1 MPRLDRRQLLASGGL
16 AAGGLLLPR
25 FAIGQADTR
34 PTISIAVQQVA
45 TSANLEVVR
54 ERSNVGERVQTPI
67 FENLIARNL
76 QSKLEPVPGLA
87 ESWRRIDERTVELSL
102 RKGVKFHNGDEMN
115 ADDVVFTFGP
125 ERMFGSGAS
134 TPSSKTLFTTV
145 MTRDS
150 VEGKNLPPEVV
161 GIAKRIW
168 PSLEKVEAV
177 DRYTVRF
184 VNRVPDVTLEGR
196 LAGPASEIISRRG
209 FMEAK
214 SWIEWSRK
222 PVATGPYKV
231 REFKPDESLVLDAH
245 DDYWGGR
252 PPIKTLRFVVVPE
265 VVEPHQRPPDRR
277 IPVHLRRAARPGD
290 DHRAESQVRGPGRAG
305 HQPPHHRLRQA
316 PQAARRSARPP
327 GDHPCHRPPGHRRQP
342 VGRPHPRAA
351 GPAVGIL
358 RQDVHRGL
366 DGAGLRS
373 GQGARAAARRQLQ
386 GRSDPVPR
394 AQQLLHQPGRHGA
407 DPGRD
412 VAAGGAILVEMWRSV
427 GLNVQIEMRENWQQ
441 IFENNGQRAIRDWSN
456 SAGFS
461 DPISSIVGQHGPQGQ
476 QQQSQEWTNVEMNT
490 LSGAMETE
498 FDLAKRKAMFK
509 RMLEICEREDPAYTV
524 LHQTATFTA
533 KRKDIVW
540 KAAPAFQ
547 MDFRA
552 GNFRMA

>member
-1 MPRLDRRQLLASGGL
+1 MSRLDRRQLLASGSL

-34 PTISIAVQQVA
+34 PVISIAVQQIA
-45 TSANLEVVR
+45 TSANLETVR

-76 QSKLEPVPGLA
+76 QGKLEPVPGLA
-87 ESWRRIDERTVELSL
+87 ESWKRIDERTVELSL

-125 ERMFGSGAS
+125 ERMFGSGAN

-150 VEGKNLPPEVV
+150 VEGKTLPPEVV

-209 FMEAK
+209 FMEARN
-214 SWIEWSRK
+214 WIEWSRK

-231 REFKPDESLVLDAH
+231 REFRPDETLLLDAH

-252 PPIKTLRFVVVPE
+252 PPVKTLRFVVVPE
-265 VVEPHQRPPDRR
+265 VSSRINGLLTGEYQFICDVPPDQVTTIEQNPKFEVQGGLVTNHR
-277 IPVHLRRAARPGD
+277 ITVFDKNHKQLVDPRVRQAITHAIDRQAIVDSLWAGRTRVPPGLQWEFYDKMFIEGWTVPEFDPAKARELLRAANYKGD
-290 DHRAESQVRGPGRAG
+290 PIPFRVLNNYYTNQVGT
-305 HQPPHHRLRQA
+305 
-316 PQAARRSARPP
+316 
-327 GDHPCHRPPGHRRQP
+327 
-342 VGRPHPRAA
+342 
-351 GPAVGIL
+351 
-358 RQDVHRGL
+358 
-366 DGAGLRS
+366 
-373 GQGARAAARRQLQ
+373 
-386 GRSDPVPR
+386 
-394 AQQLLHQPGRHGA
+394 AQ
-407 DPGRD
+407 
-412 VAAGGAILVEMWRSV
+412 ILVEMWRSA
-427 GLNVQIEMRENWQQ
+427 GINVQIEMRENWQQ

-476 QQQSQEWTNVEMNT
+476 QQQSQEWTNAEMNT

-498 FDLAKRKAMFK
+498 FDLVKRKAMFK

-533 KRKDIVW
+533 KRKDIAW

>member
-1 MPRLDRRQLLASGGL
+1 MSRLDRRQLLTAGTL
-16 AAGGLLLPR
+16 ATGGLLFPR
-25 FAIGQADTR
+25 LAIGQADSR
-34 PTISIAVQQVA
+34 PVISIAVQQIA
-45 TSANLEVVR
+45 TSGNLETVR

-76 QSKLEPVPGLA
+76 QGKLEPVPGLA
-87 ESWRRIDERTVELSL
+87 ESWKRIDERTVELAL

-125 ERMFGSGAS
+125 ERMFGPGGN

-150 VEGKNLPPEVV
+150 VEGKTLPPEVV

-209 FMEAK
+209 FMDAK
-214 SWIEWSRK
+214 NWIEWSRK

-231 REFKPDESLVLDAH
+231 REFRPDEILLLDAH

-265 VVEPHQRPPDRR
+265 VSSRINGLLTGEYQFICDVPPDQVTTIEQNPKFEVQGGLVTNHR
-277 IPVHLRRAARPGD
+277 IIVFDEHHKQLADPRVRQAITHAIDRQAIVDSLWAGRTRVPPGLQWEFYDKMFIEGWTVPEFDPAKARDLLRAANYKGD
-290 DHRAESQVRGPGRAG
+290 PIPFRVLNNYYTNQVGT
-305 HQPPHHRLRQA
+305 
-316 PQAARRSARPP
+316 
-327 GDHPCHRPPGHRRQP
+327 
-342 VGRPHPRAA
+342 
-351 GPAVGIL
+351 
-358 RQDVHRGL
+358 
-366 DGAGLRS
+366 
-373 GQGARAAARRQLQ
+373 
-386 GRSDPVPR
+386 
-394 AQQLLHQPGRHGA
+394 AQ
-407 DPGRD
+407 
-412 VAAGGAILVEMWRSV
+412 ILVEMWRSA
-427 GLNVQIEMRENWQQ
+427 GINVQIEMRENWQQ

-461 DPISSIVGQHGPQGQ
+461 DPISSIVAQHGPQGQ
-476 QQQSQEWTNVEMNT
+476 QQQSQEWTNAEMNT

-498 FDLAKRKAMFK
+498 FDLVKRKAMFK

-533 KRKDIVW
+533 KRKDIAW

>member
-1 MPRLDRRQLLASGGL
+1 MAGSF

-25 FAIGQADTR
+25 LAVGQADNR
-34 PTISIAVQQVA
+34 PVISIAVQQIA
-45 TSANLEVVR
+45 TSANLETVR

-76 QSKLEPVPGLA
+76 QGKLEPVPGLA
-87 ESWRRIDERTVELSL
+87 ESWKRIDERTVELSL

-125 ERMFGSGAS
+125 ERMFGSGGN
-134 TPSSKTLFTTV
+134 TPSGKTLFTTV

-150 VEGKNLPPEVV
+150 VEGKTLPPEVV

-209 FMEAK
+209 FMDAK
-214 SWIEWSRK
+214 NWIEWSRK

-231 REFKPDESLVLDAH
+231 REFRPDEILLLDAH

-265 VVEPHQRPPDRR
+265 VSSRINGLLTGEYQFICDVPPDQVTTIEQNPKFEVQGGLVTNHR
-277 IPVHLRRAARPGD
+277 ITVFDKNHKQLVDPRVRQAITHAIDRQAIVDSLWAGRTRVPPGLQWEFYDKMFIEGWTVPEFDPAKARELLRAANYKGD
-290 DHRAESQVRGPGRAG
+290 PIPFRVLNNYYTNQVGT
-305 HQPPHHRLRQA
+305 
-316 PQAARRSARPP
+316 
-327 GDHPCHRPPGHRRQP
+327 
-342 VGRPHPRAA
+342 
-351 GPAVGIL
+351 
-358 RQDVHRGL
+358 
-366 DGAGLRS
+366 
-373 GQGARAAARRQLQ
+373 
-386 GRSDPVPR
+386 
-394 AQQLLHQPGRHGA
+394 AQ
-407 DPGRD
+407 
-412 VAAGGAILVEMWRSV
+412 VLVEMCRSV
-427 GLNVQIEMRENWQQ
+427 GLNIQIEMRENWQQ
-441 IFENNGQRAIRDWSN
+441 VFENNGQRAIRDWSN

-476 QQQSQEWTNVEMNT
+476 QQQSQEWTNAEMNT

-498 FDLAKRKAMFK
+498 FDLVKRKAMFK

-533 KRKDIVW
+533 KRKDIAW

>member
-1 MPRLDRRQLLASGGL
+1 MSRLDRRQLLAFGSV
-16 AAGGLLLPR
+16 AAGGFLLPR
-25 FAIGQADTR
+25 FAIGQADNR
-34 PTISIAVQQVA
+34 PVISIAVQQIA
-45 TSANLEVVR
+45 TSANLETVR

-76 QSKLEPVPGLA
+76 QGKLEPVPGLA
-87 ESWRRIDERTVELSL
+87 ESWKRIDERTVELAL

-125 ERMFGSGAS
+125 ERMFGPGGNS
-134 TPSSKTLFTTV
+134 PSSKTLFTTV

-150 VEGKNLPPEVV
+150 VEGKTLPPEVV
-161 GIAKRIW
+161 GIAKRVW

-196 LAGPASEIISRRG
+196 IAGAASEIISRRG

-214 SWIEWSRK
+214 NWIEWSRK

-231 REFKPDESLVLDAH
+231 REFRPDEILLLDAH

-265 VVEPHQRPPDRR
+265 VSSRINGLLTGEYQFICDVPPDQVATIEQNPKFEVQGGLVTNHR
-277 IPVHLRRAARPGD
+277 ITVFDKNHKQLADPRVRQAITHAIDRQAIVDSLWAGRTRVPPGLQWEFYDKMFIEGWTVPAFDPDKARELLRAANYKGEPIPFRVLNNYYTN
-290 DHRAESQVRGPGRAG
+290 QVGTA
-305 HQPPHHRLRQA
+305 Q
-316 PQAARRSARPP
+316 
-327 GDHPCHRPPGHRRQP
+327 
-342 VGRPHPRAA
+342 
-351 GPAVGIL
+351 IL
-358 RQDVHRGL
+358 T
-366 DGAGLRS
+366 
-373 GQGARAAARRQLQ
+373 
-386 GRSDPVPR
+386 
-394 AQQLLHQPGRHGA
+394 
-407 DPGRD
+407 
-412 VAAGGAILVEMWRSV
+412 EMWRSV

-490 LSGAMETE
+490 LSAAMETE

>member
-1 MPRLDRRQLLASGGL
+1 MSRLDRRQLLAFGSV
-16 AAGGLLLPR
+16 AAGGFLLPR
-25 FAIGQADTR
+25 FAIGQADNR
-34 PTISIAVQQVA
+34 PVISIAVQQIA
-45 TSANLEVVR
+45 TSANLETVR

-76 QSKLEPVPGLA
+76 QGKLEPVPGLA
-87 ESWRRIDERTVELSL
+87 ESWKRIDERTVELAL

-115 ADDVVFTFGP
+115 ANDVVFTFGP
-125 ERMFGSGAS
+125 ERMFGPGGNS
-134 TPSSKTLFTTV
+134 PSSKTLFTTV

-150 VEGKNLPPEVV
+150 VEGKTLPPEVV
-161 GIAKRIW
+161 GIAKRVW

-196 LAGPASEIISRRG
+196 IAGAASEIISRRG

-214 SWIEWSRK
+214 NWIEWSRK

-231 REFKPDESLVLDAH
+231 REFRPDEILLLDAH

-265 VVEPHQRPPDRR
+265 VSSRINGLLTGEYQFICDVPPDQVATIEQNPKFEVQGGLVTNHR
-277 IPVHLRRAARPGD
+277 ITVFDKNHKQLADPRVRQAITHAIDRQAIVDSLWAGRTRVPPGLQWEFYDKMFIEGWTVPAFDPAKARELLRAANYKGEPIPFRVLNNYYTN
-290 DHRAESQVRGPGRAG
+290 QVGTA
-305 HQPPHHRLRQA
+305 Q
-316 PQAARRSARPP
+316 
-327 GDHPCHRPPGHRRQP
+327 
-342 VGRPHPRAA
+342 
-351 GPAVGIL
+351 IL
-358 RQDVHRGL
+358 T
-366 DGAGLRS
+366 
-373 GQGARAAARRQLQ
+373 
-386 GRSDPVPR
+386 
-394 AQQLLHQPGRHGA
+394 
-407 DPGRD
+407 
-412 VAAGGAILVEMWRSV
+412 EMWRSV

-490 LSGAMETE
+490 LSAAMETE

>member
-1 MPRLDRRQLLASGGL
+1 MARLHRRHVLRSGGL
-16 AAGGLLLPR
+16 VAGGLLLPR
-25 FAIGQADTR
+25 FALGQADTR

-54 ERSNVGERVQTPI
+54 ERSNVGERVQQSI

-76 QSKLEPVPGLA
+76 QSKLEPMPGLA
-87 ESWRRIDERTVELSL
+87 ESWRRIDERTVELAL

-125 ERMFGSGAS
+125 ERMFGAGYSS
-134 TPSSKTLFTTV
+134 TSSKTLFTTV

-150 VEGKNLPPEVV
+150 VEGKTLPPEVV

-196 LAGPASEIISRRG
+196 IAGAASEIISRRG
-209 FMEAK
+209 FLEAK

-231 REFKPDESLVLDAH
+231 REFKPDEILVLDAH

-265 VVEPHQRPPDRR
+265 VSSRINGLLAGEYQFVCDVPPDQVSTLEQTPKFEVQGGLVTNHR
-277 IPVHLRRAARPGD
+277 ITVFDKHHKQLVDPRVRQAITHAIDRQAIVDSLWAGRTRVPPGLQWEFYDKMFIDGWTVPAFDPAKARELLRAANYKGD
-290 DHRAESQVRGPGRAG
+290 PIPFRVLNNYYTNQVGT
-305 HQPPHHRLRQA
+305 
-316 PQAARRSARPP
+316 
-327 GDHPCHRPPGHRRQP
+327 
-342 VGRPHPRAA
+342 
-351 GPAVGIL
+351 
-358 RQDVHRGL
+358 
-366 DGAGLRS
+366 
-373 GQGARAAARRQLQ
+373 
-386 GRSDPVPR
+386 
-394 AQQLLHQPGRHGA
+394 AQ
-407 DPGRD
+407 
-412 VAAGGAILVEMWRSV
+412 ILVEMWRSV
-427 GLNVQIEMRENWQQ
+427 GLNVTIEMRENWQQ
-441 IFENNGQRAIRDWSN
+441 IFENNGQRAVRDWSN

-476 QQQSQEWTNVEMNT
+476 QQQSQEWANTEMNT
-490 LSGAMETE
+490 LSAAMETE
-498 FDLAKRKAMFK
+498 FDLVKRKAMFK

-533 KRKDIVW
+533 KRKDIGW

-552 GNFRMA
+552 GNFRMPQAG